1 MGRQGASRNRKKKAK
16 TSGAQGNWPPQSQAN
31 GKVWIERAPVH
42 LDNVIDQEGENEC
55 KENLELWRISVP
67 PKTFGGFLCTFFFSF
82 IFRFDD

>member
-31 GKVWIERAPVH
+31 GKFWIERAPVH

-55 KENLELWRISVP
+55 KVTWNYGVFQCRPKLLEAFYVP
-67 PKTFGGFLCTFFFSF
+67 FFFLHFSG
-82 IFRFDD
+82 